1 MNYAPTQE
9 HYWAYWLEKEEDTL
23 AWATED
29 NLLQKIARLPILD
42 QKYLQLNQNRMERDW
57 YGCTVYA
64 SVGAICDVMWYDEA
78 TYIKLVDAT
87 MEESIRTGKL
97 DIKKGAYTA
106 ESVETATRIHNSLMA
121 KPVSYFRTEMGKST
135 YYTLLAHNYTLV
147 HTYKHSDEYA
157 KDSNDGTLDGTKFGN
172 KYGHCIRFASWLRNK
187 KKIPTKPSEVIVLD
201 NYYNI
206 NNNPESWFKRYKIP
220 TTNIP
225 FLHPTPFYN
234 FAYFF
239 IPSEL
244 L

>member
-1 MNYAPTQE
+1 MTNYAPTQE
-9 HYWAYWLEKEEDTL
+9 RYGAMWLEKEEDTL
-23 AWATED
+23 AWSQEE
-29 NLLQKIARLPILD
+29 NLLLKIARFPMLD
-42 QKYLQLNQNRMERDW
+42 QTYLQLNQNRMERDW

-64 SVGAICDVMWYDEA
+64 SVWAICDVMWYDEA

-87 MEESIRTGKL
+87 MEESIKTGKL

-157 KDSNDGTLDGTKFGN
+157 KDSKDWALDGTKFGN
-172 KYGHCIRFASWLRNK
+172 KYGHCIRLSNTETHK
-187 KKIPTKPSEVIVLD
+187 KPVKPKQLTALD
-201 NYYNI
+201 NYLWDGGY
-206 NNNPESWFKRYKIP
+206 KRYQIP

-225 FLHPTPFYN
+225 FLHPNPFYN